1 MLSGQLQ
8 ISCLRLFDLLLK
20 EKCTEVDDALDLR
33 LIVHVLHEFVAS
45 IVGHNRRPLLAPVKF
60 LQIKTMDQVIITK
73 MFNECDVFTS
83 FSRGSSHHYKNVQ

>member
-8 ISCLRLFDLLLK
+8 ISCVSLFDLLLK
-20 EKCTEVDDALDLR
+20 EKCAEVDDALDLR

-45 IVGHNRRPLLAPVKF
+45 IVVYNRRPLLLPLLAPVKI
-60 LQIKTMDQVIITK
+60 LHIKTMDQVIITK

-83 FSRGSSHHYKNVQ
+83 FSRG